1 MDSSHPMNRRRILG
15 VFASAAG
22 AAASG
27 ALPIAARAHHG
38 WSSFDPDTPI
48 YLKGRVKSV
57 RWRNPHVE
65 FDLETAPDL
74 ALPGDIAARRIP
86 AQASNFDGKAIL
98 AKTRLPEQQHAV
110 WEIELA
116 PLTRM
121 RAWDVSPIE
130 EGDTVELIGYT
141 LADRSEPVL
150 RAEWL
155 FRDGKV
161 YGLRSSPA

>member
-1 MDSSHPMNRRRILG
+1 MHRRTILRL
-15 VFASAAG
+15 SAAVLATSAVG
-22 AAASG
+22 S
-27 ALPIAARAHHG
+27 ARAHHG
-38 WSSFDPDTPI
+38 WSSFDPDRPL
-48 YLKGRVKSV
+48 YLKGRVKAA

-65 FDLETAPDL
+65 LELEVEPGL
-74 ALPGDIAARRIP
+74 ALPPDLPTRELP
-86 AQASNFDGKAIL
+86 AQASQFDGKAIL
-98 AKTRLPEQQHAV
+98 EKTALPERKDGV

-121 RAWDVSPIE
+121 KAWDVEPIK
-130 EGDTVELIGYT
+130 EGETVELVGYT
-141 LADRSEPVL
+141 LADNSEPVL